1 MKVRKRLLTLLAFA
15 LALPAAH
22 ALDVVAEY
30 RAETGFARGT
40 NLRFADGKVLRP
52 RTGVVNPD
60 DPAHVEVEID
70 VAANAGIT
78 VFLVKG
84 RMPKG
89 FASARNRDK
98 IKVLSSEAAANAGY
112 ADLPGVDLDRNAG
125 LSPEAYGERLSAAK
139 AEAVRAKRKGVF
151 VGAWNDYA
159 HARFLVPDEREND
172 YYLRAVARVFGRR
185 PADVYLTCSAEDA
198 KDPQKAH
205 PRLWRL
211 RRPDVENVAYGS
223 HMRQRLDVWLP
234 KGATGKVP
242 CLVQIH
248 GGAWVDGC
256 SLVNAAGC
264 VARGDARGVAV
275 VSISYRMIPDAD
287 AAKHV
292 PGIEWPLG
300 DAVAALAFVK
310 AHADDWGIDA
320 SRIGLVGGSAG
331 AGSALYAAMQGD
343 NALGIYAVAANSPQ
357 TSYDPAEF
365 RRWIPGAFYG
375 AHAFGYGYSDGAAFA
390 ANREKWLPWI
400 ERYSP
405 AALARRIDPSRA
417 PRVFLSGSPLPMP
430 GEPPPGGV
438 VHAGAYCV
446 EFKKI
451 CDARGVWCEY
461 GTVDSLLDAL
471 QGDDARDP
479 FAAIRARLARGE
491 KDIKIAKDIYSVA
504 PTGPDNRVYLKLTG
518 LSDVTIDFGGAKIL
532 GRAKTRLV
540 ELQSCTN
547 VTIRNLTLDYTPL
560 TFTQGIIEKVDA
572 DKNWDVRI
580 IPGYP
585 CPTDAEL
592 KAVTWP
598 VQVYAKE
605 DLELKNPNR
614 YRDGIR
620 IVRTGDDTY
629 RVTGGVDRQGDAGD
643 ICVWSLTDNRTG
655 LPEVVRSE
663 WCCGCRYENIT
674 AYATPDGCIFA
685 ENYSHGATYRNGR
698 LVRCPVWEDSALRAL
713 KRVRSGNHDAL
724 NARFGDTVTIDGCE
738 FAYHCDDSVNI
749 SGYYS
754 VVTKCDGNRIR
765 VIPAF
770 GRGGLFEP
778 GDTIQILT
786 FEGQVPPD
794 AKVLAVEA
802 ASDPTDEE
810 RRRILST
817 NLREPLV
824 NAVKKALVLTLDRAV
839 DFSFGTVVISN
850 ERMGNGFTIRNCRF
864 GSTRARAMLIKA
876 TNSLIENNTVERSNY
891 DAISIYP
898 EYYWLEG
905 GCSRNVTIRGNTLRN
920 NGGGIYIGGTSGN
933 GTRLPPEAHGGMVLE
948 NNTIIDSPRKKGK

>member
-1 MKVRKRLLTLLAFA
+1 MKRMLLLLVSAM
-15 LALPAAH
+15 LLPAAH

-30 RAETGFARGT
+30 RAETGLARGT

-89 FASARNRDK
+89 FASAKNRDK

-172 YYLRAVARVFGRR
+172 YYLRTVARVFGRR

-211 RRPDVENVAYGS
+211 RRPDVENVAYGP
-223 HMRQRLDVWLP
+223 HLRQRLDVWLP

-471 QGDDARDP
+471 QGDDVRDP

-532 GRAKTRLV
+532 GRVKTRLV

-592 KAVTWP
+592 RAVTWP

-620 IVRTGDDTY
+620 IVRTGDDAY

-663 WCCGCRYENIT
+663 WCRGCRYENIT

-685 ENYSHGATYRNGR
+685 ENYSHGATYRKGR

-810 RRRILST
+810 RRRILAT

-876 TNSLIENNTVERSNY
+876 SNGLIENNTVERSNY

-933 GTRLPPEAHGGMVLE
+933 GTRLPPDAHGGMVLE

>member
-1 MKVRKRLLTLLAFA
+1 MKAKKRLFPLLAFA
-15 LALPAAH
+15 LALPTAR

-40 NLRFADGKVLRP
+40 NLRFADGKALRP

-70 VAANAGIT
+70 VAANAGVT
-78 VFLVKG
+78 VFLVQG
-84 RMPKG
+84 RVPKG

-98 IKVLSSEAAANAGY
+98 IRIVPFADAARFGY
-112 ADLPGVDLDRNAG
+112 ANLPGVDLDRNAG
-125 LSPEAYGERLSAAK
+125 LSPEEYGARLAAAK
-139 AEAVRAKRKGVF
+139 AEAVRARRKGVF

-172 YYLRAVARVFGRR
+172 YYLRAVARVFGRH

-198 KDPQKAH
+198 KDPAKAH

-211 RRPDVENVAYGS
+211 RRPDVENVAYGP
-223 HMRQRLDVWLP
+223 HLRQRLDVWLP
-234 KGATGKVP
+234 RGAKGRVP

-287 AAKHV
+287 AARHV
-292 PGIEWPLG
+292 PGIEWPLD
-300 DAVAALAFVK
+300 DAVAALALVK
-310 AHADDWGIDA
+310 DHADDWGLDV

-331 AGSALYAAMQGD
+331 AGSALYAALQGD
-343 NALGIYAVAANSPQ
+343 NALGIYAVSANSPQ
-357 TSYDPAEF
+357 TSYDPTEF
-365 RRWIPGAFYG
+365 RQWILGAFYG
-375 AHAFGYGYSDGAAFA
+375 AHAFGYGYSDGAVFA
-390 ANREKWLPWI
+390 ANRAKWLPWI

-405 AALARRIDPSRA
+405 AALARRIDPKRA
-417 PRVFLSGSPLPMP
+417 PRVFLQGSPLPMP

-438 VHAGAYCV
+438 VHAGAYCT
-446 EFKKI
+446 EFKRI
-451 CDARGVWCEY
+451 CDAHGVWCEY
-461 GTVDSLLDAL
+461 GTVDNLLDAL
-471 QGDDARDP
+471 QGDDVRDP
-479 FAAIRARLARGE
+479 FASIRARLARGE
-491 KDIKIAKDIYSVA
+491 KNVKVAKDVYSVA
-504 PTGPDNRVYLKLTG
+504 PTGPDRRVYLKLTG
-518 LSDVTIDFGGAKIL
+518 LSDVTIDFGGSKIL
-532 GRAKTRLV
+532 GRVKTRLV
-540 ELQSCTN
+540 ELQACTN
-547 VTIRNLTLDYTPL
+547 VTIRNFTLDYTPL

-572 DKNWDVRI
+572 DRNWDVRI

-585 CPTDAEL
+585 CPTEAEL
-592 KAVTWP
+592 KGVTWP

-614 YRDGIR
+614 YRDGIK
-620 IVRTGDDTY
+620 VTRTGDVTY
-629 RVTGGVDRQGDAGD
+629 RVTGGVDRRGDAGD
-643 ICVWSLTDNRTG
+643 VCVWSLTDNRTC
-655 LPEVVRSE
+655 LSDVVRSE
-663 WCCGCRYENIT
+663 WCHGCRYENIT
-674 AYATPDGCIFA
+674 VYATPDGCIFA
-685 ENYSHGATYRNGR
+685 ENYSHGATYRNCR
-698 LVRCPVWEDSALRAL
+698 LVRCPVKEDSALRAL

-738 FAYHCDDSVNI
+738 FAYHCDDSINI

-754 VVTKCDGNRIR
+754 VVTKCEGNRIR

-786 FEGQVPPD
+786 FEGLVPPD

-802 ASDPTDEE
+802 APDPTDEE
-810 RRRILST
+810 RRRILAT

-850 ERMGNGFTIRNCRF
+850 ERMGNGFAIRNCTF

-876 TNSLIENNTVERSNY
+876 SNGLIENNTIERSYY

-920 NGGGIYIGGTSGN
+920 NGGGIHIGGTSGN
-933 GTRLPPEAHGGMVLE
+933 GTRLPPDAHSGMALE
-948 NNTIIDSPRKKGK
+948 NNTIIDSPKRR

>member
-1 MKVRKRLLTLLAFA
+1 MKGTFLLLASV
-15 LALPAAH
+15 LLLPTAH
-22 ALDVVAEY
+22 AVDGVAEY
-30 RAETGFARGT
+30 CAETGFVRGT
-40 NLRFADGKVLRP
+40 DLRFAGEKVLRP

-60 DPAHVEVEID
+60 DPAHVAVEID

-78 VFLVKG
+78 VFLVRGK
-84 RMPKG
+84 MPKG
-89 FASARNRDK
+89 FASAPNRDK
-98 IKVLSSEAAANAGY
+98 IKVVPLADAARFGY
-112 ADLPGVDLDRNAG
+112 VDLPGVDLDRNAG
-125 LSPEAYGERLSAAK
+125 LSPDEYGKRLAAARRTAERNG
-139 AEAVRAKRKGVF
+139 RKGVF

-172 YYLRAVARVFGRR
+172 SYLREVAKVFGRH

-198 KDPQKAH
+198 KDPEKAH
-205 PRLWRL
+205 PRLWRM
-211 RRPDVENVAYGS
+211 RRPDVENVAYGP
-223 HMRQRLDVWLP
+223 HLRQRMDVWLP
-234 KGATGKVP
+234 KGAKGKVP

-256 SLVNAAGC
+256 RMVNAAGC

-275 VSISYRMIPDAD
+275 VTFSYRMIPDAD

-292 PGIEWPLG
+292 PGLEWPLD
-300 DAVAALAFVK
+300 DAVAALAFVRE
-310 AHADDWGIDA
+310 HADEWGLDVA
-320 SRIGLVGGSAG
+320 RIGLVGGSAG
-331 AGSALYAAMQGD
+331 AGSALYAALQGG
-343 NALGIYAVAANSPQ
+343 NALGIYAVQASSPQ
-357 TSYDPAEF
+357 TSYDPDEF
-365 RRWIPGAFYG
+365 RRWIPGGFYG
-375 AHAFGYGYSDGAAFA
+375 AHAFGYGYSDGATFA

-400 ERYSP
+400 EKYSP
-405 AALARRIDPSRA
+405 AALARRIDPTRA
-417 PRVFLSGSPLPMP
+417 PRIFLSGSPLPMP

-438 VHAGAYCV
+438 VHAGAYCT

-451 CDARGVWCEY
+451 CDARGIWCEY
-461 GTVDSLLDAL
+461 GTVDNLLDSL
-471 QGDDARDP
+471 QGRDVRDP
-479 FAAIRARLARGE
+479 FAEIRARLARGE
-491 KDIKIAKDIYSVA
+491 KNIKLAKDVYSVE
-504 PTGPDNRVYLKLTG
+504 PTGPDKRVYLELKG
-518 LSDVTIDFGGAKIL
+518 LSDVTIDFGGSKIL
-532 GRAKTRLV
+532 GRVKTRLIS
-540 ELQSCTN
+540 LQNCTN
-547 VTIRNLTLDYTPL
+547 VTVRNFTLDYTPL
-560 TFTQGIIEKVDA
+560 TFTQGIIEKADA
-572 DKNWDVRI
+572 DRNWDVRI

-585 CPTDAEL
+585 CPTADEL

-614 YRDGIR
+614 YRDNIK
-620 IVRTGDDTY
+620 VTRTGDDTY
-629 RVTGGVDRQGDAGD
+629 RVTGGVDRRGDVGD
-643 ICVWSLTDNRTG
+643 VCVWSLTDNRTH
-655 LPEVVRSE
+655 LSEVVRSE
-663 WCCGCRYENIT
+663 WCHGCRYENIT

-685 ENYSHGATYRNGR
+685 ENYSHGATYRTCR
-698 LVRCPVWEDSALRAL
+698 LVRCPVREDSALRAL
-713 KRVRSGNHDAL
+713 KRVRSGNHDAF
-724 NARFGDTVTIDGCE
+724 NARFGDTVTVDGCE
-738 FAYHCDDSVNI
+738 FAYHCDDSINI

-786 FEGQVPPD
+786 FEGLVPPD

-802 ASDPTDEE
+802 APDPTDEE
-810 RRRILST
+810 RRRILAT

-850 ERMGNGFTIRNCRF
+850 ERMGNGFTVRNCTF

-876 TNSLIENNTVERSNY
+876 SNGLIENNTIERSYY

-898 EYYWLEG
+898 EYCWLEG

-920 NGGGIYIGGTSGN
+920 NGGGIYIGGSSGN
-933 GTRLPPEAHGGMVLE
+933 GTRLPPDAHGGMVLE
-948 NNTIIDSPRKKGK
+948 NNTIIDSPRKK